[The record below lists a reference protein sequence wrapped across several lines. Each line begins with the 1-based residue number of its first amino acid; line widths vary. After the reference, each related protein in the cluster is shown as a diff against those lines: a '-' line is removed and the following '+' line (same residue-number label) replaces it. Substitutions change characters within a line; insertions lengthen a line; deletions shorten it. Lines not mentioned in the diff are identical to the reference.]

1 MVTGGQLLAGVDGK
15 NAIGITSLAEGLTCI
30 VGVLMYW
37 IHPQAIDWRLA
48 PWLCLGAL
56 LSVPFSAWTVKV
68 IKTDKL
74 RLAIGIITLLLG
86 AMTIWQTLS

>member
-30 VGVLMYW
+30 VGVAMYW
-37 IHPQAIDWRLA
+37 IHPQTIDWRLA
-48 PWLCLGAL
+48 PWLCLGAIV
-56 LSVPFSAWTVKV
+56 SVPFSAWTVKA
-68 IKTDKL
+68 IRTDKL
-74 RLAIGIITLLLG
+74 RLAIGVITLLLG